1 MAEWLV
7 VYPALIMDVLITI
20 FMFYVYLPGN
30 NKYLIFIW
38 LMVPWDYT
46 EDIAIHLNLHLQ
58 GKKIDEKFQFWF
70 CVMVWIVGVGI
81 GVEDK

>member
-46 EDIAIHLNLHLQ
+46 EDIAIHLDLHLQ
-58 GKKIDEKFQFWF
+58 GKKSMKNFNFGF
-70 CVMVWIVGVGI
+70 V
-81 GVEDK
+81 